1 MDAKEVLEKILR
13 EYRRA
18 WSIAYARSLLAWDL
32 ETYMPQEGARA
43 RGEALANLSTL
54 YREKVMA
61 LERDVEGLKDE
72 DLDDFGR
79 GVKRVLGREIKYFRA
94 VPPEIDEE
102 LNRTTSEAEVAWRKA
117 KKEGKFSE
125 FRPYLEK
132 IVDLE
137 RKIAERLGYEGHPY
151 NALLDLYEEGLTVN
165 DVDSVFSYL
174 LPELKHILEKVRS
187 EGRFPSKHEL
197 EGVEY
202 KVEDMEKVN
211 REVIEMLEMPMTR
224 FRLDVSPHPFTI
236 RISAD
241 DVRITTRY
249 EGKDFRS
256 TMFSVIHESGHAMY
270 ELMIDKSM
278 EFTPLGQGVSS
289 GIHES
294 QSRFWENIIG
304 RSREF
309 VHLVYPILKRHLKF
323 LTQDEEELYKYFN
336 VVRPSLIRVDADELT
351 YNFHIAVRYEI
362 EKKLIAGEMSAS
374 DVPSMWY
381 DLMDKYLGVRPSKDS
396 EGALQDIHWSQGS
409 FGYFPTYT
417 IGNVVAGI
425 LYYHFPVKEKVR
437 DGKLN
442 DVKEYL
448 REKVCKYG
456 ATYPPK
462 ELLRKSFRE
471 GYNPK
476 YLVDYLREKYLA

>member
-1 MDAKEVLEKILR
+1 MNAKEALDAILR
-13 EYRRA
+13 EYKKA
-18 WSIAYARSLLAWDL
+18 WSIAYARSLLTWDL
-32 ETYMPQEGARA
+32 ETYMPQEGVRA
-43 RGEALANLSTL
+43 RGEAMAYLSTM
-54 YREKVMA
+54 YRERIMA
-61 LERDVEGLKDE
+61 LKDQVEKLEDG

-79 GVKRVLGREIKYFRA
+79 GVKRVLGREIKYFTA

-102 LNRTTSEAEVAWRKA
+102 LNRVTSEAEVAWRRA
-117 KKEGKFSE
+117 KKEAKFSE
-125 FRPYLEK
+125 FKPYLDK

-151 NALLDLYEEGLTVN
+151 NALLDLYEEGLTVSE
-165 DVDSVFSYL
+165 VDGVFSYL
-174 LPELKHILEKVRS
+174 LPELKQLLEKVRS
-187 EGRFPSKHEL
+187 EGKFPEKHEL
-197 EGVEY
+197 EEVKY
-202 KVEDMEKVN
+202 DVEDMRKVN
-211 REVIEMLEMPMTR
+211 MELIELLGMPATR
-224 FRLDVSPHPFTI
+224 FRIDISPHPFTI

-249 EGKDFRS
+249 EGRDFRS

-270 ELMIDKSM
+270 ELMIDKALDM
-278 EFTPLGQGVSS
+278 TPLGQGVSS

-294 QSRFWENIIG
+294 MSRFWENVVG

-309 VHLVYPILKRHLKF
+309 VHWVYPILKKHLKF
-323 LTQDEEELYKYFN
+323 LRQDEEELYKYFN

-362 EKKLIAGEMSAS
+362 EKKLISGDISPS
-374 DVPSMWY
+374 DVPSIWDDFMEN
-381 DLMDKYLGVRPSKDS
+381 YLGIRPRDDS
-396 EGALQDIHWSQGS
+396 EGSLQDIHWSQGS

-425 LYYHFPVKEKVR
+425 LYWNFPVREKVR
-437 DGKLN
+437 EGKL
-442 DVKEYL
+442 DEIKDYL

-462 ELLRKSFRE
+462 ELLKRSFKE
-471 GYNPK
+471 GYNPR
-476 YLVDYLREKYLA
+476 YFVEYLREKYA